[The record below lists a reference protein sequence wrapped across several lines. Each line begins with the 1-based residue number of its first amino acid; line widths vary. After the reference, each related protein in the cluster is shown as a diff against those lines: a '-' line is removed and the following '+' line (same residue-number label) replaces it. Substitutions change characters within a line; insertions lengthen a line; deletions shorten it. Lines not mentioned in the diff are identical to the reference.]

1 MQLNHTG
8 MKKLIIA
15 PGIAALVIVLIGADI
30 RRGESSKSSG
40 APEVEKK
47 KCVGYTIIEFG
58 KGVDCNGDTVKL
70 VKVNGGQV
78 LASDAAEEF

>member
-1 MQLNHTG
+1 

-15 PGIAALVIVLIGADI
+15 PGLAALVFVLIGADI
-30 RRGESSKSSG
+30 PKNESAQNASNAS
-40 APEVEKK
+40 VVKK

-70 VKVNGGQV
+70 VKVNNGGQV
-78 LASDAAEEF
+78 LAQ